1 MAALDLLGRR
11 WSLRVIWELRDG
23 AIGFREM
30 QAQCGGMSPSVLS
43 TRLKELETAKIIE
56 SDDDRRWRL
65 TPLGLDLIKAFGP
78 LHTWA
83 ERWAEEF

>member
-30 QAQCGGMSPSVLS
+30 QARCGGMSPSVLS

-83 ERWAEEF
+83 GRWAEEF